1 MHLHGHNFYVL
12 HEGPG
17 TWDGTIVRP
26 SNPHRRDV
34 HLVRGNG
41 HLVIQFDGAPGNR
54 PLPLFI
60 FFLFLFISHLSVRP
74 PLANK
79 AKTQPK

>member
-1 MHLHGHNFYVL
+1 MHLHGHNFYIL

-17 TWDGTIVRP
+17 AWDGTIVRP

-41 HLVIQFDGAPGNR
+41 HLVIQFDGAPGM
-54 PLPLFI
+54 
-60 FFLFLFISHLSVRP
+60 LSPSSP
-74 PLANK
+74 PP
-79 AKTQPK
+79 QPVHTYRQFR